1 MSEANREFAAALA
14 HHQAGRTADAAA
26 GYQKVLAAAPDHAE
40 AHARLGNLRL
50 VEGEAEDAIGHY
62 REAIVHDPALVQA
75 WSNLGA
81 ALYALDRPDEADAAL
96 SEAIARD
103 GGNIEAY
110 NNLGNL
116 RLERGECEQAAD
128 LFQKAVHLDP
138 TRARS
143 WTNLGDALAGAGKL
157 SDAISC
163 YGESLGR
170 DLNQADALRGLAGV
184 VKKGGDPAAALG
196 SVTPLHD
203 DLPTDTET
211 QFQLGTL
218 YYFAGAPEAAIP
230 CFERALETAPQVP
243 EIHLNLG
250 NSLHELKRYDE
261 AIVANQNALDL
272 RPDWGDAHNN
282 LGNCH
287 MAKGQTAEAVEPY
300 RRARDADPSAAD
312 VARNLGNALFEL
324 GQLRE
329 AAAAFED
336 AIRLEPDLVGAHNGL
351 ANTYL
356 KLGDS
361 DWAIEHYR
369 HALTLEPADGQLLHN
384 LSLALLQTGDMEEAL
399 RVARTAVATN
409 PELSAA
415 HFALGR
421 VFALQLNNEAA
432 WSCYRRGLELE
443 PDNIDGLML
452 HAAVHEQQWQPDQ
465 AVALYEQVLAL
476 RPDHTEALAFLVN
489 GVLSLCDWSKYDAYR
504 ARLTK
509 QLESDAGPDEAGRA
523 SIFNL
528 QALPVSYEAIATAAR
543 ASAAD
548 IVERTAAQ
556 RAACAFSHS
565 RPPSRRLRIGYLLP
579 YTSRHSLP
587 EVLKTIVENHDRNRS
602 EIFGYSTAPDPGS
615 EFSRAYRAAFDHF
628 TDIGWVSSASA
639 ARRVHADGIDV
650 LFDVAGQT
658 ITNCLSILA
667 LKPAPM
673 QVHGLGY
680 SITTGADFIDY
691 LLTDHIYMPDECAR
705 HGTEALNYMPHSF
718 MTAPA
723 TETSAG
729 AVTRREAGL
738 PDEVIVFANFNHP
751 CKFEPD
757 VFSAWV
763 RIMDEVPGSVLWLGD
778 WIAATRENLRRAAAD
793 RGLDPERLIF
803 APYNRRAA
811 HIARLR
817 LADIALDTLYHGG
830 GVTTLDALAAGLPVL
845 TVRGETPASR
855 LGATILTAAG
865 LPDLVQDSL
874 ANYEERAISLARQS
888 RELAALRARIEQA
901 VPASPLFDTPRY
913 TRHLERAFELM
924 WENYLSGRPPE
935 SFDIPLIKD

>member
-40 AHARLGNLRL
+40 AHAHLGNLRL

-62 REAIVHDPALVQA
+62 REAILHDPALVQA

-116 RLERGECEQAAD
+116 WLERGECEQAAD

-203 DLPTDTET
+203 DLPTDAET

-230 CFERALETAPQVP
+230 CFERALETAPHVP
-243 EIHLNLG
+243 DIHLNLG
-250 NSLHELKRYDE
+250 STLHEFKRYDE
-261 AIVANQNALDL
+261 AIAANEKALAL
-272 RPDWGDAHNN
+272 RPDWGNAHNN
-282 LGNCH
+282 LGNCY
-287 MAKGQTAEAVEPY
+287 MPTRQVAEAVEHY
-300 RRARDADPSAAD
+300 QRARDADPNAVDA
-312 VARNLGNALFEL
+312 ARNLGNALYEL
-324 GQLRE
+324 GHFG
-329 AAAAFED
+329 AAVGAFED
-336 AIRLEPDLVGAHNGL
+336 AVRLDSSLVGALNGL
-351 ANTYL
+351 ANTHL

-361 DWAIEHYR
+361 DKAVETYRRALAIAPDH
-369 HALTLEPADGQLLHN
+369 GQLLHN
-384 LSLALLQTGDMEEAL
+384 LGFALLERGDMAEAL

-409 PELSAA
+409 PELASA
-415 HFALGR
+415 HFGLGR
-421 VFALQLNNEAA
+421 VLAVQFDTEAA
-432 WSCYRRGLELE
+432 YACYRRGLELE

-452 HAAVHEQQWQPDQ
+452 HAAVHEQHWRVDE
-465 AVALYEQVLAL
+465 AVALYEKVLAL
-476 RPDHTEALAFLVN
+476 RPDHTEALAMLLN
-489 GVLSLCDWSKYDAYR
+489 GVLSLCDWGKYEAYR
-504 ARLTK
+504 ARLTER
-509 QLESDAGPDEAGRA
+509 LEAKAVSGEADRA

-548 IVERTAAQ
+548 IVERSAPQ

-565 RPPSRRLRIGYLLP
+565 RPPSRRLRIGHLLP

-587 EVLKTIVENHDRNRS
+587 EVLKTIVENHDRNRF
-602 EIFGYSTAPDPGS
+602 EIFGYSMAPNTGS

-628 TDIGWVSSASA
+628 ADVGWVSSASA
-639 ARRVHADGIDV
+639 ARRVHADGIDI

-667 LKPAPM
+667 LKPAPV

-680 SITTGADFIDY
+680 SITIGADFIDY
-691 LLTDHIYMPDECAR
+691 LLTDHIYMPAECAR
-705 HGTEALNYMPHSF
+705 HGTEALIYMPHSF
-718 MTAPA
+718 MTSPA

-729 AVTRREAGL
+729 AVTRREVGL
-738 PDEVIVFANFNHP
+738 PGEAVVLANFNHP

-757 VFSAWV
+757 VFSSWA
-763 RIMDEVPGSVLWLGD
+763 RIMGEVPGSVLWLGD

-803 APYNRRAA
+803 APYAPRPA

-830 GVTTLDALAAGLPVL
+830 GVTTLDALTAGLPVL

-865 LPDLVQDSL
+865 LPDLVLDSL
-874 ANYEERAISLARQS
+874 ANYEERAIYLAHQS
-888 RELAALRARIEQA
+888 RELAALRARIEQT

-924 WENYLSGRPPE
+924 WENYLSGRTPE